1 MIYHQRASLSEQH
14 TDLLIICHCTK
25 QDLSQTSRYVDKS
38 SPAGIAYVC
47 QHPGQLLSVHKLSLT
62 LKSWLEVNFWRC
74 PLPEVTST
82 PSWSKFVLPVGNW
95 PLMICSTQGV
105 SCHVCFNFRYNH
117 PPSAWAQI
125 LKCKCAHLKFLKWLV
140 QASKKASKHTHACA
154 QWSHTSVGL
163 AQAHPNYI
171 SHLTGPLLLLL

>member
-38 SPAGIAYVC
+38 SLAGIGYVC
-47 QHPGQLLSVHKLSLT
+47 QQPGQLLSVRKLSLT
-62 LKSWLEVNFWRC
+62 LKSWLEVNFWCC
-74 PLPEVTST
+74 PLPEMTST

-95 PLMICSTQGV
+95 PLMICSKQGV

-140 QASKKASKHTHACA
+140 QAARKQAYTRMCA
-154 QWSHTSVGL
+154 MKSH
-163 AQAHPNYI
+163 
-171 SHLTGPLLLLL
+171 